1 MRTFRNS
8 ALAGATALALTFGG
22 VAVADAAPV
31 SEQSA
36 TEQNLGNGDG
46 DKSAATGIF
55 ETIGGDHNDR
65 DSYMTDGRALF
76 GSSKKIDGEGNVK
89 ENPTAAK
96 VIYGI
101 TVALGA
107 LSVFTLI
114 LAPLNNFIK
123 YGPFAK

>member
-1 MRTFRNS
+1 MRTFRN
-8 ALAGATALALTFGG
+8 ATLAGATALALTFGG

-36 TEQNLGNGDG
+36 TEQNQGKGT
-46 DKSAATGIF
+46 DKSAAPRVF
-55 ETIGGDHNDR
+55 ETLGGDHSDR
-65 DSYMTDGRALF
+65 DTYMTNGRALF
-76 GSSKKIDGEGNVK
+76 GSSKKIDENGNTV
-89 ENPTAAK
+89 ENPTVAK

-101 TVALGA
+101 TAALGA

>member
-1 MRTFRNS
+1 MRTFRN
-8 ALAGATALALTFGG
+8 ATLAGATALALTFGG

-36 TEQNLGNGDG
+36 TEQNIGNGH
-46 DKSAATGIF
+46 DKSVETGVF
-55 ETIGGDHNDR
+55 ETLGGDHSDR
-65 DSYMTDGRALF
+65 DSYMTNGRALF
-76 GSSKKIDGEGNVK
+76 GSSKKIDENGNVV
-89 ENPTAAK
+89 ENPTVAK
-96 VIYGI
+96 VIYGV

-114 LAPLNNFIK
+114 LAPLDNFIK